1 MRKFSGYMICYV
13 IAVVLYVLAVA
24 TFMSPEYRN
33 AAIPFLCF
41 GSTFLFLGVII
52 ANKPSDMGAPKPAST
67 AKTNGVKKNKK
78 KKRK

>member
-1 MRKFSGYMICYV
+1 MKRFSGYMLCYLV
-13 IAVVLYVLAVA
+13 AIALYIIAA
-24 TFMSPEYRN
+24 FMFFSAEYRH